1 MNNVLNRKMFV
12 NRNARAKLANMGGI
26 LASSPEMVDE
36 TQRFAPGGT
45 VEPFSMSG
53 GSMSA
58 IAYLKANYPA
68 VYEVYK
74 DDPEALSNYAELFVR
89 EAQRPESSLL
99 EELEAPST
107 SFKTSAFRNNI
118 AGGLKTYL
126 QERRDAKEFGE
137 GYDLDQRAK
146 SLAAVYRAERDPN
159 SMLFDTGLL
168 DESSVEGSK
177 FATEEAAP
185 NASYDAFADGTAINT
200 GRYDSIKNLPD
211 DANDFVQNQSTNRE
225 AASRYDYLKDLPDD
239 ALDLVQDQYDLGN
252 KERDRFVKS
261 STASSN
267 PRITQGGTLDEI
279 AKGNITPEM
288 QARLDILERVRQG
301 KTSQESE
308 EQGLKT
314 LGNLLKKG
322 AYDTGAG
329 ILNLIGDNFYSANSE
344 RLFTKANELAAKGE
358 EYTPEGI
365 IAAAEQQK
373 KADIQ
378 QQSLDAINNAAAR
391 GDTSLFAEGSPAEV
405 VNKLTD
411 TVALANAER
420 EQMAMPS
427 ESDDVYFEGL
437 GNALKDLRTGDL
449 TMSELINPLGK
460 KGGVD
465 EFRNVISPYKDV
477 DADAMTMSEFDQAV
491 LDSVPNSEV
500 GTADDAIT
508 SLTEEERLLFAG
520 ENKAFREGLAEQR
533 RLAALEEE
541 NKKVNLAGGDPELD
555 INPDAVSPIANLK
568 NVPAAINAEDIAAA
582 LSGVNDPNAAASDTI
597 LSSFGTDPSGMSM
610 PEKVKEYKK
619 VLSDLM
625 GDTDEDRKEEFWM
638 NMAMVGFGIAAGDS
652 PNALKNIADGLLA
665 GTSQMSKN
673 KATRKA
679 RDDKFTLTALG
690 EVLTDERADK
700 KFSRDV
706 QLAQIRASKTGTR
719 EPFIDAV
726 RVLAQEGIKSQQYT
740 TIEEALTAS
749 SKALAPYYGDITIPS
764 IDKLKGAVPGGETD
778 IDGHKA
784 ANAKA
789 IAAGEDTY
797 MFNGNPFKVIKA
809 AS

>member
-45 VEPFSMSG
+45 VDLLSMSG

-58 IAYLKANYPA
+58 IDYLKANYPA
-68 VYEVYK
+68 IYEAYK
-74 DDPEALSNYAELFVR
+74 DDPEALSNYAEVFVR

-99 EELEAPST
+99 EELEAPSS

-177 FATEEAAP
+177 FATEEPAP

-211 DANDFVQNQSTNRE
+211 DANDLVQNQSTNRE

-288 QARLDILERVRQG
+288 QARLDILERVRQARA
-301 KTSQESE
+301 SQESE
-308 EQGLKT
+308 GEM
-314 LGNLLKKG
+314 LGGIGNRLRKG

-344 RLFTKANELAAKGE
+344 GLFTKANELAAKGE
-358 EYTPEGI
+358 AYTPEG
-365 IAAAEQQK
+365 ALLAAEQK
-373 KADIQ
+373 KKTDIQ

-405 VNKLTD
+405 VNEFTD

-427 ESDDVYFEGL
+427 EGDAMYFEGL
-437 GNALKDLRTGDL
+437 GNALEDLRTGDL

-460 KGGVD
+460 KGGIE
-465 EFRNVISPYKDV
+465 EFRNVVSPYKNV
-477 DADAMTMSEFDQAV
+477 DADAMTMSEFDQSV
-491 LDSVPNSEV
+491 LDSVPNSKV

-508 SLTEEERLLFAG
+508 SLTEEERLLLAG
-520 ENKAFREGLAEQR
+520 ENKAFREELAEQR
-533 RLAALEEE
+533 RLAALEK
-541 NKKVNLAGGDPELD
+541 NKEVNIAGGDPE
-555 INPDAVSPIANLK
+555 INIDPAAKSPITNLDK
-568 NVPAAINAEDIAAA
+568 VPAAINAKDIADA
-582 LSGVNDPNAAASDTI
+582 LSGVTDTNAAASDTI

-652 PNALKNIADGLLA
+652 PDALKNIADGLLA

-740 TIEEALTAS
+740 TIEEALSAS

-764 IDKLKGAVPGGETD
+764 MDQLKGAAPGGETD

>member
-12 NRNARAKLANMGGI
+12 NRDARAKLANMGGI
-26 LASSPEMVDE
+26 LASSPEMVNE

-45 VEPFSMSG
+45 VDLLSMSG

-68 VYEVYK
+68 IYEAYK
-74 DDPEALSNYAELFVR
+74 DDPEALSNYAEVFVR

-99 EELEAPST
+99 EELEAPRDYDLV
-107 SFKTSAFRNNI
+107 KRAFSDPTRGEVI
-118 AGGLKTYL
+118 DQQKK
-126 QERRDAKEFGE
+126 DALEFGE
-137 GYDLDQRAK
+137 NYDLDQRRQ
-146 SLAAVYRAERDPN
+146 SINAVRRAEKDPN

-168 DESSVEGSK
+168 DESSVEGSR
-177 FATEEAAP
+177 FAKEESAP
-185 NASYDAFADGTAINT
+185 NASYDAFADGTAI
-200 GRYDSIKNLPD
+200 
-211 DANDFVQNQSTNRE
+211 
-225 AASRYDYLKDLPDD
+225 
-239 ALDLVQDQYDLGN
+239 
-252 KERDRFVKS
+252 KS
-261 STASSN
+261 STASSD
-267 PRITQGGTLDEI
+267 PSVARITQGGTLDEI
-279 AKGNITPEM
+279 SEGNITPEM

-301 KTSQESE
+301 KASQQSE
-308 EQGLKT
+308 GEALGGV
-314 LGNLLKKG
+314 GNLLRKG

-329 ILNLIGDNFYSANSE
+329 ILNLIGDNFYSANNE
-344 RLFTKANELAAKGE
+344 ALFTKANELAAKGE

-365 IAAAEQQK
+365 ILAAEKQK

-405 VNKLTD
+405 VNKFTD

-427 ESDDVYFEGL
+427 EGNAMYFEGL
-437 GNALKDLRTGDL
+437 GNALEDLRTGDL
-449 TMSELINPLGK
+449 TMSDLINPLGK
-460 KGGVD
+460 KGGVE
-465 EFRNVISPYKDV
+465 EFRNVVSPYKDV

-500 GTADDAIT
+500 GTADDATT
-508 SLTEEERLLFAG
+508 SLTKEERLLLAG
-520 ENKAFREGLAEQR
+520 ENKAFREELAEQR
-533 RLAALEEE
+533 RLAALEK
-541 NKKVNLAGGDPELD
+541 NKEVNIAGGDPEID
-555 INPDAVSPIANLK
+555 IDPAAKIPITNLNK
-568 NVPAAINAEDIAAA
+568 VPAAINAKDIADA
-582 LSGVNDPNAAASDTI
+582 LSGVTDTNAAASDTI

-740 TIEEALTAS
+740 TIEEALSAS

-764 IDKLKGAVPGGETD
+764 MDKLKGAVPGGETD

-797 MFNGNPFKVIKA
+797 MFNGSPFKVIKA

>member
-12 NRNARAKLANMGGI
+12 NRDARAKLANMGGI

-36 TQRFAPGGT
+36 TQRFALGGT
-45 VEPFSMSG
+45 VNPFSMSD

-68 VYEVYK
+68 IYETYK

-99 EELEAPST
+99 EELEAPRDYDLV
-107 SFKTSAFRNNI
+107 KRAFSDPTRGEVI
-118 AGGLKTYL
+118 DQQKK
-126 QERRDAKEFGE
+126 DALEFGKN
-137 GYDLDQRAK
+137 YDLDQRAK

-159 SMLFDTGLL
+159 SMLFD
-168 DESSVEGSK
+168 EGSNLSSK
-177 FATEEAAP
+177 FATEESVP
-185 NASYDAFADGTAINT
+185 YGTYDAFADGTAVNT
-200 GRYDSIKNLPD
+200 GRYDSIKDLPD
-211 DANDFVQNQSTNRE
+211 DANDFVQNQSINRE
-225 AASRYDYLKDLPDD
+225 AASRYDFLKDLPDD
-239 ALDLVQDQYDLGN
+239 ANDFAQDQYDLDS

-261 STASSN
+261 SSDPSVA
-267 PRITQGGTLDEI
+267 RITQGGTLDEI
-279 AKGNITPEM
+279 SEGNITPEM
-288 QARLDILERVRQG
+288 QARLDILERVRQARAL
-301 KTSQESE
+301 QESE
-308 EQGLKT
+308 GEM
-314 LGNLLKKG
+314 LGGIGNRLRKG

-344 RLFTKANELAAKGE
+344 ALFTKANELAAKGE

-420 EQMAMPS
+420 EQMAMPP
-427 ESDDVYFEGL
+427 EGEAMYFEGL
-437 GNALKDLRTGDL
+437 GNALEDLRTGDL

-460 KGGVD
+460 KGGIK
-465 EFRNVISPYKDV
+465 EFRDVVSPYKDV

-500 GTADDAIT
+500 GTADDATT

-520 ENKAFREGLAEQR
+520 ENKAFREELAEQR
-533 RLAALEEE
+533 RLAALEK
-541 NKKVNLAGGDPELD
+541 NKEVNIAGGDPEISID
-555 INPDAVSPIANLK
+555 PAAKSPITNLNK
-568 NVPAAINAEDIAAA
+568 VPPAINAKDIADA
-582 LSGVNDPNAAASDTI
+582 LSGVTDTNAAASNTI

-740 TIEEALTAS
+740 TIEEALSAS

-764 IDKLKGAVPGGETD
+764 IEQLKGAAPGGETD

-797 MFNGNPFKVIKA
+797 MFNGSPFKVIKA
-809 AS
+809 NS

>member
-12 NRNARAKLANMGGI
+12 NRDARAKLANMGGI
-26 LASSPEMVDE
+26 LASSPEMVNE

-45 VEPFSMSG
+45 VDLLSMSG

-68 VYEVYK
+68 IYEAYK
-74 DDPEALSNYAELFVR
+74 DDPEALSNYAEVFVR

-99 EELEAPST
+99 EELEAPREYDLV
-107 SFKTSAFRNNI
+107 KRAFSDPTRGEVI
-118 AGGLKTYL
+118 DQQKK
-126 QERRDAKEFGE
+126 DALEFGE
-137 GYDLDQRAK
+137 NYDLDQRRQ
-146 SLAAVYRAERDPN
+146 SINAVRRAEKDPN

-168 DESSVEGSK
+168 DESSVEGSR
-177 FATEEAAP
+177 FAKEESAP
-185 NASYDAFADGTAINT
+185 YASYDAFADGTAVNT
-200 GRYDSIKNLPD
+200 GRYDSIKDLPD
-211 DANDFVQNQSTNRE
+211 DDFSQDQSINRA
-225 AASRYDYLKDLPDD
+225 AASRYDFLKDLPDD
-239 ALDLVQDQYDLGN
+239 ANDLALDQYDLDS

-261 STASSN
+261 SSDPSVA
-267 PRITQGGTLDEI
+267 RITQGGTLDEI
-279 AKGNITPEM
+279 SEGNITPEM

-301 KTSQESE
+301 KASQQSE
-308 EQGLKT
+308 VEALGGF
-314 LGNLLKKG
+314 GNLLRKG

-329 ILNLIGDNFYSANSE
+329 ILNLIGDNFYSANNE
-344 RLFTKANELAAKGE
+344 ALFTKANELAAKGE

-365 IAAAEQQK
+365 ILAAEKQK

-405 VNKLTD
+405 VNKFTD

-427 ESDDVYFEGL
+427 EGNAMYFEGL
-437 GNALKDLRTGDL
+437 GNALEDLRTGDL
-449 TMSELINPLGK
+449 TMSDLINPLGK
-460 KGGVD
+460 KGGVE
-465 EFRNVISPYKDV
+465 EFRNVVSPYKDV

-500 GTADDAIT
+500 GTADDATT
-508 SLTEEERLLFAG
+508 SLTKEERLLLAG
-520 ENKAFREGLAEQR
+520 ENKAFREELAEQR
-533 RLAALEEE
+533 RLAALED
-541 NKKVNLAGGDPELD
+541 KKEINVAGGDPEID
-555 INPDAVSPIANLK
+555 INPEAKSPITNLNK
-568 NVPAAINAEDIAAA
+568 VPAAINAKDIADA
-582 LSGVNDPNAAASDTI
+582 LSGVTDTNAAASDTI

-726 RVLAQEGIKSQQYT
+726 RVLAQEGIKSQQYR
-740 TIEEALTAS
+740 TIEEALSAA

-764 IDKLKGAVPGGETD
+764 IDKLKGTPLSQEEAIKQYKALIAKNPDKKEIALKRL
-778 IDGHKA
+778 ID
-784 ANAKA
+784 
-789 IAAGEDTY
+789 AGYDTK
-797 MFNGNPFKVIKA
+797 GLT
-809 AS
+809 